1 MQEVCTE
8 DEQTSG
14 EANEEELSEAQQM
27 HSFVQRGQDMDEESS
42 SGELDENEVDQNNKG
57 ANLSLSGHLR
67 ASDLGR
73 FQAID
78 SVSDVQLI
86 TRKHGAGRQT
96 NSDGQEDEQN
106 QEEAA

>member
-42 SGELDENEVDQNNKG
+42 SGELDENE
-57 ANLSLSGHLR
+57 
-67 ASDLGR
+67 
-73 FQAID
+73 I
-78 SVSDVQLI
+78 
-86 TRKHGAGRQT
+86 
-96 NSDGQEDEQN
+96 
-106 QEEAA
+106 